1 MEGRDALGILPTGGG
16 KSVCVQLP
24 AVLRPGRVLVVSP
37 LISLMEDQVGRA
49 RKAGLKAEVLNA
61 ALSGPER
68 RRVLRESEEGV
79 VRLLLVSPERLH
91 LPAFMAALPRLPIS
105 LLAIDEAHCISQW
118 GHDFR
123 PAYLRI
129 GELRSQI
136 PAPVLALT
144 ATAIHRVRDEIQ
156 NRLRL
161 RNPVR
166 VVGSF
171 DRPNLSW
178 EVRETRGH
186 GEKMARLHGLLRGR
200 EGANIIYAGS
210 RKTVEAVRRSLA
222 ARGLPALCYHAGL
235 SPSLRTEVQDR
246 FLHDPAPVVVATN
259 AFGMGIDRADVRSV
273 YHYQLPGSL
282 EAYYQEAGRAGRD
295 GAEARCVALYGKGD
309 RKIHDRFVAMAYP
322 AEGQLRKLHRYLSA
336 RFQVNEEGWLSKE
349 ELRRALGRKVGEEE
363 ALASLRALARCR
375 ALVFEEPE
383 GFDAGGVSVG
393 GVGVGRL
400 GAGGTGVPEGAG
412 AFALTLRSSS
422 LRLAALTGLRSIEEG
437 QIEAVLKY
445 ARGRGC
451 RRRALL
457 AYFGEETVNA
467 SCGKCDRCRATR
479 RKGLFPGRWH
489 PAALFGKGA
498 SD

>member
-1 MEGRDALGILPTGGG
+1 MSETKTLRGSPSPGLVAALQRHLGHPAFRPGQERLIRAVMEGRDALGILPTGGG
-16 KSVCVQLP
+16 KSVCFQLP
-24 AVLRPGRVLVVSP
+24 AFLLPGMVLVVSP

-91 LPAFMAALPRLPIS
+91 LPAFVAALPRLPIS
-105 LLAIDEAHCISQW
+105 LLAVDEAHCISQW

-136 PAPVLALT
+136 PVPVLALT

-156 NRLRL
+156 SRLRL

-178 EVRETRGH
+178 EVGETRGH

-200 EGANIIYAGS
+200 EGANIIYAGT

-222 ARGLPALCYHAGL
+222 ARGLPALSYHAGL
-235 SPSLRTEVQDR
+235 PPAIRTEVQDR

-273 YHYQLPGSL
+273 YH
-282 EAYYQEAGRAGRD
+282 
-295 GAEARCVALYGKGD
+295 
-309 RKIHDRFVAMAYP
+309 
-322 AEGQLRKLHRYLSA
+322 
-336 RFQVNEEGWLSKE
+336 
-349 ELRRALGRKVGEEE
+349 
-363 ALASLRALARCR
+363 
-375 ALVFEEPE
+375 
-383 GFDAGGVSVG
+383 
-393 GVGVGRL
+393 
-400 GAGGTGVPEGAG
+400 
-412 AFALTLRSSS
+412 
-422 LRLAALTGLRSIEEG
+422 
-437 QIEAVLKY
+437 
-445 ARGRGC
+445 
-451 RRRALL
+451 
-457 AYFGEETVNA
+457 
-467 SCGKCDRCRATR
+467 
-479 RKGLFPGRWH
+479 
-489 PAALFGKGA
+489 
-498 SD
+498 